1 MPDEQLLAPPRGR
14 YDRRS
19 TPEERLRA
27 QRERLLRAVARAFV
41 EGDPS
46 VSRVAALA
54 RVGRGSF
61 YEFFDDFEHALR
73 TVKTNTSS
81 SIEKALLSA
90 LASAGE
96 PHAALR
102 AVVSEYVDAVR
113 RAPEATLAA
122 LAIAEGAVLS
132 QLGDGVARV
141 LRRWLASVGRVD
153 PTITPESDSRRVT
166 FAAAAAEVCARQL
179 AVGELSR
186 TPPQPV
192 DGRAL
197 ADALLRLLR

>member
-1 MPDEQLLAPPRGR
+1 MRDDQLLAPPRGR

-27 QRERLLRAVARAFV
+27 QRERLLRAVALAFV
-41 EGDPS
+41 EGEPS

-73 TVKTNTSS
+73 AVKTNTSS
-81 SIEKALLSA
+81 SIDKALLSA

-96 PHAALR
+96 PGAALR
-102 AVVSEYVDAVR
+102 AMVSDYVDAVR
-113 RAPEATLAA
+113 RAPEATLVA
-122 LAIAEGAVLS
+122 LAITEGAVLS
-132 QLGDGVARV
+132 PLGGGVARV
-141 LRRWLASVGRVD
+141 LHGWLASMGRVD
-153 PTITPESDSRRVT
+153 PTITHESDSRRVT
-166 FAAAAAEVCARQL
+166 FAAAAAEVCARQV
-179 AVGELSR
+179 AMNELSR
-186 TPPQPV
+186 TPPQRS
-192 DGRAL
+192 DGPAL